1 MPIQDL
7 DLESDLP
14 ISLGFILDTSGS
26 MVGRKMKG
34 SQELMTAFLSH
45 RRQEDQIALWTF
57 GDDRVM
63 ERFPFGMGWYL
74 LPRVLETLKPWSTT
88 AIYDMVLLVPE
99 ILEKAKHHRRAAILL
114 TDGVDNAS
122 QIDADQATAVA
133 RRLET
138 PIYVLGVEPPTL
150 ARDGDQPSYEEILTL
165 IADSSGGHYR
175 RIPRAEEMPEVVDEM
190 LKELSSRYILTFVTS
205 GVGAAEVEEPG
216 GRGRGLSG
224 HHAFGLYG
232 NVALNSQFIIFNFE
246 FRPRRTPLPETGA
259 AIENREF
266 EIEIWFGPVDTA
278 NGSGDSGENLKKYLE
293 EVPNE
298 SRIPSCPDHLPVRD
312 GRPGCILC

>member
-1 MPIQDL
+1 MTRSHRLAGWLLVVSCAFSSQVRAQYQGEVDVNAIVVPVTVRNGAGKIVTGVARKKFHLKVDGLRVPIQDL
-7 DLESDLP
+7 DLERDLP

-57 GDDRVM
+57 GNDRVM

-205 GVGAAEVEEPG
+205 GVGARKWRSLEVEVEG
-216 GRGRGLSG
+216 YQVTTRSG
-224 HHAFGLYG
+224 YTG
-232 NVALNSQFIIFNFE
+232 
-246 FRPRRTPLPETGA
+246 TLP
-259 AIENREF
+259 
-266 EIEIWFGPVDTA
+266 
-278 NGSGDSGENLKKYLE
+278 
-293 EVPNE
+293 
-298 SRIPSCPDHLPVRD
+298 
-312 GRPGCILC
+312 